1 MAQAQKTAGSSKPTA
16 AELELL
22 RLIWQSGPASAKQIH
37 QAALEER
44 PEITYATILRLMQIM
59 HTKGLL
65 IRDES
70 QRSHI
75 YAAAQAQDSL
85 QSNLLKDL
93 IHKAF
98 SGSAKDLVMAALRG
112 HVSQEERDEIQ
123 KFLHGDSSS
132 DTKGED
138 K

>member
-1 MAQAQKTAGSSKPTA
+1 MALPSKVANLPKPTA

-22 RLIWQSGPASAKQIH
+22 RLIWQLEPATAKQVH
-37 QAALEER
+37 QAALKER
-44 PEITYATILRLMQIM
+44 PEMAYATVLRLMQIM

-65 IRDES
+65 NRDES

-75 YAAAQAQDSL
+75 YSAAQAQDSL
-85 QSNLLKDL
+85 QTNMLKDL

-123 KFLHGDSSS
+123 KFLHGD
-132 DTKGED
+132 D

>member
-1 MAQAQKTAGSSKPTA
+1 MAIPSLPKPTA

-22 RLIWQSGPASAKQIH
+22 RLIWQLEPATAKQVH
-37 QAALEER
+37 QAALKER
-44 PEITYATILRLMQIM
+44 PEMAYATVLRLMQIM

-65 IRDES
+65 NRDES

-75 YAAAQAQDSL
+75 YSAAQAQDSL
-85 QSNLLKDL
+85 QTNMLKDL

-112 HVSQEERDEIQ
+112 HVSQDERDEIQ
-123 KFLHGDSSS
+123 KFLHGDE
-132 DTKGED
+132 K
-138 K
+138 

>member
-1 MAQAQKTAGSSKPTA
+1 VALPSKKTGVPKPTA

-22 RLIWQSGPASAKQIH
+22 RLIWQLEPATAKQVH
-37 QAALEER
+37 QAAMKER
-44 PEITYATILRLMQIM
+44 PEMAYATVLRLMQIM

-65 IRDES
+65 NRDES

-75 YAAAQAQDSL
+75 YSAAQAQDSL
-85 QSNLLKDL
+85 QTNMLKDL

-123 KFLHGDSSS
+123 KFLHGDE
-132 DTKGED
+132 K
-138 K
+138 